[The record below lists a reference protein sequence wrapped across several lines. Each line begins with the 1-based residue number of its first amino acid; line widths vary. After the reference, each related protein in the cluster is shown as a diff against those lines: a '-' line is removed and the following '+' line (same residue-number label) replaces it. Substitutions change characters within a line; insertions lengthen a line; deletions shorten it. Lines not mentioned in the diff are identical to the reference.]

1 MAEVTVSSPETAP
14 RRPVS
19 VLRQLRRYPSALVGG
34 VMLLAIL
41 AVTLLAPVLFGQDPM
56 LQDIMARMRPPS
68 WYEGGDPNHL
78 LGTDQVGRDTLAR
91 VLYGG
96 RTDLFVAGL
105 TVLLSGSFGI
115 TMGLIAG
122 YVGGRVDYWIS
133 TLIYAVWSFPTILL
147 ALVIVAVLGAGLPNL
162 ILALVVTSWAPF
174 ARLVRSQTVALRER
188 EFVEAA
194 NALGAPTRRILFRH
208 LVPNLMSSIL
218 VIATNEFGHV
228 LLSAA
233 ALSFLGLG
241 VPPEIPSWGGML
253 NEARNYLLG
262 MAWMAVIPG
271 VAIFLTVLS
280 VNLIGDGLRDLLDPR
295 IRNK

>member
-1 MAEVTVSSPETAP
+1 MADATVAGPERAP
-14 RRPVS
+14 RRPAS
-19 VLRQLRRYPSALVGG
+19 LFGQLRRYPSALVGG
-34 VMLLAIL
+34 VMLLVIL

-68 WYEGGDPNHL
+68 WYEGGDPGHL

-147 ALVIVAVLGAGLPNL
+147 ALVVVAVLGAGLPNL
-162 ILALVVTSWAPF
+162 ILALVITSWAPF

-194 NALGAPTRRILFRH
+194 YALGAPTPRILFRH

-271 VAIFLTVLS
+271 VAIFVTVLS

>member
-1 MAEVTVSSPETAP
+1 
-14 RRPVS
+14 
-19 VLRQLRRYPSALVGG
+19 
-34 VMLLAIL
+34 MLLAIL

-174 ARLVRSQTVALRER
+174 ARLVRSQTVALRDR

-208 LVPNLMSSIL
+208 LMPNLMSSIL

-271 VAIFLTVLS
+271 VAIFVTVLS

-295 IRNK
+295 IRNN